1 MNNAQPEMGL
11 HLILPPLKTATLG
24 SCKLKRTLL
33 SMTPQTAIVTLPNLK
48 RTLLSMIP
56 NTATL
61 MILNLRSTLSVRR
74 VHLKPGS
81 QSFML
86 RLIKSWQ
93 PYPQIREQNT
103 S

>member
-11 HLILPPLKTATLG
+11 HLILPFLKTVTLEN
-24 SCKLKRTLL
+24 CKLKRTLL
-33 SMTPQTAIVTLPNLK
+33 SMTPKTAIVIILNLK

-56 NTATL
+56 NTAAL
-61 MILNLRSTLSVRR
+61 MILNLRSTLPMKR
-74 VHLKPGS
+74 VHLKPGN

-86 RLIKSWQ
+86 RSVKSWQ